1 MIAVDSIV
9 TVLIQIVAFL
19 ALWFLLAKF
28 LFKPFIALLE
38 EREKRTEGLTA
49 AAAALTVEAEKLRV
63 EYESAIAKA
72 NEEGAAVKE
81 TILQQARRTR
91 EQLLAES
98 RTQAAERLTAVR
110 EEIHKEINT
119 GRELALQEAAT
130 IARQMAEKVLGR
142 KIA

>member
-49 AAAALTVEAEKLRV
+49 AAAALTVEVEKLRA

-81 TILQQARRTR
+81 TILQEARRTR
-91 EQLLAES
+91 ERLLTES

-110 EEIHKEINT
+110 EEIKKEIST

-142 KIA
+142 KVA

>member
-1 MIAVDSIV
+1 MMAVDSIV

-49 AAAALTVEAEKLRV
+49 AAAALTVEVEKLRA

-81 TILQQARRTR
+81 TILQEARRTR
-91 EQLLAES
+91 ERLLAES

-119 GRELALQEAAT
+119 GRELALQEAAA

-142 KIA
+142 KVA